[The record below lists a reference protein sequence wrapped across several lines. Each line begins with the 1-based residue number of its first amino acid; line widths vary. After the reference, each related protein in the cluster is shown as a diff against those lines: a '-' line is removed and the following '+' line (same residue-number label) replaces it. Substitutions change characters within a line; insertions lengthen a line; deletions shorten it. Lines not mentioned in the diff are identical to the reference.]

1 MDTYLLEAEARG
13 SEAWVQAG
21 PPYYPEQSSENAL
34 GPAALPYG
42 KLTL

>member
-1 MDTYLLEAEARG
+1 MDTYPLEAEARG

-21 PPYYPEQSSENAL
+21 PPYCPEQSSENAQ
-34 GPAALPYG
+34 GPVALPHG